1 MKFILLFMTAITL
14 IAPMILTPVA
24 AQDQKVEP
32 LVLIGNLPITQKD
45 LEERLRSLPTKV
57 REMYEHQQGRE
68 ELLMEMVRTEI
79 FSREAEAQGLAKDKA
94 VQAMIQDLRKT
105 LLASE
110 YTKRKVLAKA
120 EISEADALRY
130 YELNRDQFTQPE
142 MIKAPS
148 LFIKIPPSSS
158 DKTIKE
164 IQAKAASVLSR
175 ARDGEDFAQL
185 ARTHS
190 EHPFKDDADFFKRG
204 RLSPDIE
211 ETIFAL
217 KPGELSP
224 VLEVQDGVIFFKML
238 DRQPEKALSYA
249 EAKQDLLRDLKEKNI
264 NTLFAA
270 EEKRLLARYKV
281 SFQGKEKIEKTADMN
296 TDRGEQVQG
305 EIVEFSAA
313 PKNAEG
319 KSLGTLLIGDKQSD
333 GPNGRVAV
341 IVMPDTIIVKQSTG
355 KERSGSFG
363 DFKIGQIVTVV
374 TQGPRMQS
382 YPPQTRARRITIQEK
397 LSSQ

>member
-1 MKFILLFMTAITL
+1 MQFILVFMTAITL
-14 IAPMILTPVA
+14 FTPMVLAPVA
-24 AQDQKVEP
+24 AQDQKAEP

-45 LEERLRSLPTKV
+45 LEERLHSLPAKV
-57 REMYEHQQGRE
+57 RELYEHQQGRE

-130 YELNRDQFTQPE
+130 YESNRDQFTRPE

-158 DKTIKE
+158 NKTIKE
-164 IQAKAASVLSR
+164 IRAKATSLLAR
-175 ARDGEDFAQL
+175 ARDGEDFAKL

-190 EHPFKDDADFFKRG
+190 ERPFQDDADFFKRG
-204 RLSPDIE
+204 RLSSDIE
-211 ETIFAL
+211 ETVFAL

-249 EAKQDLLRDLKEKNI
+249 DVKQDLLHDLKEKNI

-296 TDRGEQVQG
+296 TDRGAQVQG

-313 PKNAEG
+313 QKNAEG
-319 KSLGTLLIGDKQSD
+319 KSLGTLLIGDKQSN
-333 GPNGRVAV
+333 GSNGRVAV
-341 IVMPDTIIVKQSTG
+341 IVMPDTIIVKQSAG

-374 TQGPRMQS
+374 THGPRMQS
-382 YPPQTRARRITIQEK
+382 YPSQTQARRITIQEK
-397 LSSQ
+397 LSPQ